1 MVGFPQ
7 MENGCSCRDFH
18 DHPAQLRVRCHATS
32 DKQRKSQ
39 AKPNRTEVARAGG
52 FRNASGQ
59 EGTTPP
65 GRIRWVRAAEFV
77 RLGSCGW
84 VRAAVL
90 GANDCILST
99 SSLVLRVAAAHPTHN
114 NALVAGIACLVA
126 GRCLLIR

>member
-1 MVGFPQ
+1 MVGSPQ

-18 DHPAQLRVRCHATS
+18 DHSAQLRVRCHATS
-32 DKQRKSQ
+32 DEQRKNQ

-77 RLGSCGW
+77 RLGSRGG
-84 VRAAVL
+84 VGRERL
-90 GANDCILST
+90 H
-99 SSLVLRVAAAHPTHN
+99 SLDV
-114 NALVAGIACLVA
+114 
-126 GRCLLIR
+126 